1 MHAEDEK
8 LSLPLL
14 QHALV
19 LQLWCHSNNHAT
31 SVTTLVLFKHSLGW
45 AALLLRMI
53 LCSMGLGSVVGVEVV
68 LGVGSPGMLCWLSIS
83 DLFLCGLT
91 WSFSQAS
98 IIVVFSMLC

>member
-1 MHAEDEK
+1 MHAEEDEDEK

-45 AALLLRMI
+45 AALLPLMV
-53 LCSMGLGSVVGVEVV
+53 LCSMGLVSVADVEKVQE
-68 LGVGSPGMLCWLSIS
+68 PGNL
-83 DLFLCGLT
+83 
-91 WSFSQAS
+91 
-98 IIVVFSMLC
+98 VP